1 MRGGFIMKGA
11 LPLLAILGRP
21 NVGKST
27 LMNRLSA
34 QMAAIVDSAPGV
46 TRDRKYVTAR
56 WRDREFVVADTG
68 GVGIDTGGWLA
79 REVERQ
85 AFFAVEE
92 ADVVMV
98 VVDARTGVTGD
109 DEWLARRLKRMRQ
122 DVLLVVNKVDNRD
135 QEAETAQFYS
145 LGLGDPIPISAHHGL
160 GVGDLLDRVVEL
172 LPPGAA
178 ETPPEP
184 EIAVAIVGR
193 PNVGKSSI
201 LNRLARE
208 ERALVHEEPHTT
220 RDTIDTV
227 VESEGR
233 NYRIL
238 DTAGIRRKRTGMSD
252 VEYYSSVRTFK
263 AIDDAD
269 VVLLIVD
276 GEEGPTEHDQRI
288 ASKVDSRG
296 RAAVVLLN
304 KWDVVEERGN
314 PGEVLEAI
322 SHKFRFAPHLPLL
335 RVSALSGRSI
345 DKILPLVDNAFNE
358 WNRRI
363 PTPVLNN
370 FLAEAK
376 SKVAPPR
383 KGNRQLKLY
392 YATQAGTA
400 PPTVVI
406 FVNDAGLVKPDYRKY
421 LTRKLREEYGFWGS
435 PLRIHFRTAAKDKRR
450 RA

>member
-1 MRGGFIMKGA
+1 MTKQS
-11 LPLLAILGRP
+11 LPLVAILGRP

-27 LMNRLSA
+27 LMNRIAA
-34 QMAAIVDSAPGV
+34 QMAAIVDSMPGV
-46 TRDRKYVTAR
+46 TRDRKYVPAR

-68 GVGIDTGGWLA
+68 GVGIETDDWLA

-85 AFFAVEE
+85 AFFAAEE
-92 ADVVMV
+92 ADVVIV
-98 VVDARTGVTGD
+98 VVDVKTGVTDD
-109 DEWLARRLKRMRQ
+109 DEWLSRRLKRMRQ
-122 DVLLVVNKVDNRD
+122 DVLLVVNKVDNPD
-135 QEAETAQFYS
+135 LETEASVFYA
-145 LGLGDPIPISAHHGL
+145 LGLGDPIPISAYHGL

-172 LPPGAA
+172 LPPPEAA
-178 ETPPEP
+178 PPTEP

-201 LNRLARE
+201 LNQLAGE
-208 ERALVHEEPHTT
+208 DRALVHEAPHTT

-227 VESEGR
+227 VESEGTR
-233 NYRIL
+233 YRIL

-252 VEYYSSVRTFK
+252 IEYYSSVRTFK

-288 ASKVDSRG
+288 ASKIDSRG
-296 RAAVVLLN
+296 RAAAILLN
-304 KWDVVEERGN
+304 KWDIVETREK
-314 PGEVLEAI
+314 PAEVLEAI
-322 SHKFRFAPHLPLL
+322 AHKFRFASHLPLL
-335 RVSALSGRSI
+335 RVSALTGRGI
-345 DKILPLVDNAFNE
+345 DRILPLVDNAFSE

-363 PTPVLNN
+363 PTPVLND

-383 KGNRQLKLY
+383 KGSRQLKLY
-392 YATQAGTA
+392 YATQAQTA
-400 PPTVVI
+400 PPTVVV

-421 LTRKLREEYGFWGS
+421 LTRRLREEYGFWGS
-435 PLRIHFRTAAKDKRR
+435 PLRIHFRTASKNTRR
-450 RA
+450 

>member
-1 MRGGFIMKGA
+1 VKRS
-11 LPLLAILGRP
+11 LPVVAILGRP

-27 LMNRLSA
+27 LMNRLAA
-34 QMAAIVDSAPGV
+34 QMTAIVDSMPGV
-46 TRDRKYVTAR
+46 TRDRKYVPAR
-56 WRDREFVVADTG
+56 WRDRDFVVADTG
-68 GVGIDTGGWLA
+68 GVGIDTDGWLA

-92 ADVVMV
+92 ADVVIV
-98 VVDARTGVTGD
+98 LVDVKTGVTED
-109 DEWLARRLKRMRQ
+109 DEWLARRLKRMRRE
-122 DVLLVVNKVDNRD
+122 VLLVVNKVDNPN
-135 QEAETAQFYS
+135 QEIEASAFYA

-160 GVGDLLDRVVEL
+160 GVGELLDRVVEL
-172 LPPGAA
+172 LPPPVA
-178 ETPPEP
+178 EPPAEP
-184 EIAVAIVGR
+184 EISVAIVGR

-201 LNRLARE
+201 LNQLARE

-227 VESEGR
+227 VESEGKQ
-233 NYRIL
+233 YRIL

-252 VEYYSSVRTFK
+252 IEYYSSVRTFK
-263 AIDDAD
+263 AIDEAD

-288 ASKVDSRG
+288 ASKIDSRG

-314 PGEVLEAI
+314 PNEVLEAI

-335 RVSALSGRSI
+335 RVSALTGRSI

-363 PTPVLNN
+363 PTSVLNN
-370 FLAEAK
+370 FLSETK
-376 SKVAPPR
+376 SKVTPPR
-383 KGNRQLKLY
+383 KGSRQLKLY
-392 YATQAGTA
+392 YATQASVA
-400 PPTVVI
+400 PPTVVV

-421 LTRKLREEYGFWGS
+421 LARKLREEYGFWGS
-435 PLRIHFRTAAKDKRR
+435 PLRVHFRTAAKDAKRR
-450 RA
+450 V